1 MGVRAGAAGEISA
14 DKIDAESGVAWTQPR
29 GGPSMA
35 SPLLYDGCLYVADQR
50 GGIVGCYDAKTGEQ
64 HYRERLPEA
73 KGFTS
78 SPWAYDG
85 KVFCL
90 DEEGQTF
97 VLKAG
102 PSFEVLATNK
112 LDDMFWSSVAISD
125 GRLLL
130 RGLERLYCIGK

>member
-1 MGVRAGAAGEISA
+1 MGLWQG
-14 DKIDAESGVAWTQPR
+14 D
-29 GGPSMA
+29 
-35 SPLLYDGCLYVADQR
+35 DGCLYVADQR
-50 GGIVGCYDAKTGEQ
+50 SGIVGCYDAKTGEQ
-64 HYRERLPEA
+64 HYRERLPDA

-90 DEEGQTF
+90 DEEGQTT

-112 LDDMFWSSVAISD
+112 LDDMFWSSVAIAD

-130 RGLERLYCIGK
+130 RGLERLYCIEK